1 MNIVVLS
8 GHLSSDPHVRE
19 LASGSVLMTLEL
31 TTKVDGAAISVPL
44 VWFDPPARVAVASGD
59 LIRAVGTVRRRFY
72 RAGGAT
78 QSRTE
83 VVVAHL
89 GKSSDKR
96 STAAQRRWLDNALAD
111 QAEAAIGPGPADQL
125 RST

>member
-8 GHLSSDPHVRE
+8 GHLSSDPTSRE

-31 TTKVDGAAISVPL
+31 TTRVDGVAISVPL

-59 LIRAVGTVRRRFY
+59 EVRAVGTVRRRFY

-89 GKSSDKR
+89 GKAGDKR

-111 QAEAAIGPGPADQL
+111 TGETAMGRAGVEQL
-125 RST
+125 RSS